1 MYGITEDTKETVG
14 VQPIPAGINENI
26 KVLVP
31 TFEPLKEGNAPM
43 LAYHFRDESGR
54 ELKKI
59 VWPVDPDRTRRMA
72 EDYPKEHKRD
82 DKVRGFV
89 KGKTISPEE
98 AVIIAGE
105 RFNTFNK
112 HILNRFVDEKT
123 IVDAMKEVNS
133 YDTFAKTVVALMEK
147 ANLDPLMRLKVR
159 YDNKGYLEIPDFPP
173 FIEDMSVPKAESKLV
188 ITQWDRMTPPNANPV
203 ETPEDVDTSEGFD
216 DIDDDAA
223 F

>member
-14 VQPIPAGINENI
+14 TQFVPAGIHENMFA
-26 KVLVP
+26 LP
-31 TFEPLKEGNAPM
+31 ATFEPLKEGNAPM
-43 LAYHFRDESGR
+43 LVYNFKDEAGATA
-54 ELKKI
+54 KK
-59 VWPVDPDRTRRMA
+59 VMWPVDPDRERRVA
-72 EDYPKEHKRD
+72 EDYPKPHKRD

-105 RFNTFNK
+105 RFNTVNK

-133 YDTFAKTVVALMEK
+133 YDTFAKAVVKLMEEADLSK
-147 ANLDPLMRLKVR
+147 PVRLKVH
-159 YDNKGYLEIPDFPP
+159 YDKKGYTEVSSYIP
-173 FIEDMSVPKAESKLV
+173 FIEDASIPKEKSRIV
-188 ITQWDRMTPPNANPV
+188 VTQWDRMTPPNANPV

-216 DIDDDAA
+216 DIDDEVS